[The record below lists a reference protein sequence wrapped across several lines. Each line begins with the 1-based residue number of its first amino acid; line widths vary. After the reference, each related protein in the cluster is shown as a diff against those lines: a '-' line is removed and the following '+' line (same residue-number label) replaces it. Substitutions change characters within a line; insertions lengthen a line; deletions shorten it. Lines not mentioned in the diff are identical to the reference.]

1 MAKSALQ
8 RVSTNKP
15 QLALA
20 DELARIARRVQ
31 TSTLAFGAAIALLQ
45 PETGDFVCQA
55 RSGSMAP
62 PLEMPLQKEGSF
74 TGVCIQSGEGL
85 HCEDS
90 ETDDRVDTGVI
101 RALGVRS
108 IIAVPIKH
116 QETVIGV
123 LATFS
128 PVRGAFT
135 DIEVSALKTA
145 ADHVA
150 GLVQGDGFL
159 SRPPIPQDTIVKPST
174 AETRLILSPTVQILR
189 RTGLYLAP
197 QAPKTTPKTTRVR
210 PISLYLGAR
219 AGTLFL
225 IGSIAVLLTVGVTAY
240 LRPGK
245 LKWRAARHHARAAS
259 KQPAAVSLQ
268 RAPIQSAASPPTSD
282 QVIEER
288 LAKTPIPPA
297 TSLETPIRPSA
308 SPRIQ
313 IGQSAKH
320 AETEPQVN
328 SPQASE
334 TSARIQIVQG
344 GQHAKTEAQVKS
356 PPVSEASPRIQIVQ
370 GAKHAK
376 TEAQVE
382 SPQASEASPRIE
394 IVQGAKHAKTVAHV
408 ASPHAA
414 TASPRIQIV
423 QGAKHAK
430 TEAQVKSPQASEAS
444 PRIQIVQGAKHAK
457 TEAQVESP
465 QASEALPTIAST
477 GQPAVASTVPPPSLA
492 SISPKGGLSAIFGAA
507 PDLPRQIH
515 ELQPPQLVRSVP
527 AVSPEFAR
535 QRRIRSVV
543 LVKATIAK
551 DGTVAKAEFAGGL
564 PIFRDSAL
572 DAVRHR
578 RYKPAMLD
586 GQPVEQQIEIQLDF
600 HP

>member
-74 TGVCIQSGEGL
+74 TGLCIQSGEAL

-268 RAPIQSAASPPTSD
+268 RVPIQSAASPPTSD
-282 QVIEER
+282 QVIDER

-297 TSLETPIRPSA
+297 TSLETPIRPAA
-308 SPRIQ
+308 SPRSES
-313 IGQSAKH
+313 GKSAKH
-320 AETEPQVN
+320 AETEPQVT

-334 TSARIQIVQG
+334 TAARIQIVQG
-344 GQHAKTEAQVKS
+344 GKHAKTEAQVES
-356 PPVSEASPRIQIVQ
+356 PRVSEASPRIQIVQ

-376 TEAQVE
+376 TEAQVK
-382 SPQASEASPRIE
+382 SPQASEASPRI
-394 IVQGAKHAKTVAHV
+394 
-408 ASPHAA
+408 
-414 TASPRIQIV
+414 QIV
-423 QGAKHAK
+423 RGAKHAK

-527 AVSPEFAR
+527 AVYPEFAR

>member
-74 TGVCIQSGEGL
+74 TGLCIQSGEAL

-116 QETVIGV
+116 QDTVIGV

-268 RAPIQSAASPPTSD
+268 RVPIQSAASPPTSD

-320 AETEPQVN
+320 AETEAQVN

-344 GQHAKTEAQVKS
+344 AKHAKTEAQVKS
-356 PPVSEASPRIQIVQ
+356 P
-370 GAKHAK
+370 
-376 TEAQVE
+376 
-382 SPQASEASPRIE
+382 QASE
-394 IVQGAKHAKTVAHV
+394 
-408 ASPHAA
+408 
-414 TASPRIQIV
+414 ASPRIQIV

-527 AVSPEFAR
+527 AVYPEFAR

>member
-74 TGVCIQSGEGL
+74 TGLCIQSGEAL

-116 QETVIGV
+116 QDTVIGV

-159 SRPPIPQDTIVKPST
+159 SRPPIPQNTIVKPST

-268 RAPIQSAASPPTSD
+268 RVPIQSAASPPTSD

-344 GQHAKTEAQVKS
+344 GQHAKTEAQV
-356 PPVSEASPRIQIVQ
+356 ESPRV
-370 GAKHAK
+370 
-376 TEAQVE
+376 
-382 SPQASEASPRIE
+382 
-394 IVQGAKHAKTVAHV
+394 
-408 ASPHAA
+408 
-414 TASPRIQIV
+414 
-423 QGAKHAK
+423 
-430 TEAQVKSPQASEAS
+430 SEAS

-527 AVSPEFAR
+527 AVYPEFAR

>member
-74 TGVCIQSGEGL
+74 TGLCIQSGEAL

-116 QETVIGV
+116 QDTVIGV

-268 RAPIQSAASPPTSD
+268 RVPIQSAASPPTSD

-320 AETEPQVN
+320 AETEAQVN

-344 GQHAKTEAQVKS
+344 GQHAKTEAQVES
-356 PPVSEASPRIQIVQ
+356 PRVSE
-370 GAKHAK
+370 
-376 TEAQVE
+376 
-382 SPQASEASPRIE
+382 
-394 IVQGAKHAKTVAHV
+394 
-408 ASPHAA
+408 
-414 TASPRIQIV
+414 ASPRIQIV

-527 AVSPEFAR
+527 AVYPEFAR

>member
-74 TGVCIQSGEGL
+74 TGLCIQSGEAL

-116 QETVIGV
+116 QDTVIGV

-159 SRPPIPQDTIVKPST
+159 SRPPIPQNTIVKPST

-268 RAPIQSAASPPTSD
+268 RVPIQSAASPPTSD

-344 GQHAKTEAQVKS
+344 GQHAKTEAQVES
-356 PPVSEASPRIQIVQ
+356 PRVSEASPRIQIVQ

-376 TEAQVE
+376 TEAQVK
-382 SPQASEASPRIE
+382 SPQASE
-394 IVQGAKHAKTVAHV
+394 
-408 ASPHAA
+408 
-414 TASPRIQIV
+414 ASPRIQIV

-527 AVSPEFAR
+527 AVYPEFAR

>member
-74 TGVCIQSGEGL
+74 TGLCIQSGEAL

-268 RAPIQSAASPPTSD
+268 RVPIQSAASPPTSD

-344 GQHAKTEAQVKS
+344 GQHAKTEAQVES
-356 PPVSEASPRIQIVQ
+356 PRVSE
-370 GAKHAK
+370 
-376 TEAQVE
+376 
-382 SPQASEASPRIE
+382 
-394 IVQGAKHAKTVAHV
+394 
-408 ASPHAA
+408 
-414 TASPRIQIV
+414 ASPRIQIV

-527 AVSPEFAR
+527 AVYPEFAR

>member
-74 TGVCIQSGEGL
+74 TGLCIQSGEAL

-268 RAPIQSAASPPTSD
+268 RVPIQSAASPPTSD

-344 GQHAKTEAQVKS
+344 GQHAKTEAQVES
-356 PPVSEASPRIQIVQ
+356 PRVSEASPRIQIVQ

-376 TEAQVE
+376 TEAQVK
-382 SPQASEASPRIE
+382 SPQASE
-394 IVQGAKHAKTVAHV
+394 
-408 ASPHAA
+408 
-414 TASPRIQIV
+414 ASPRIQIV

-527 AVSPEFAR
+527 AVYPEFAR

>member
-74 TGVCIQSGEGL
+74 TGLCIQSGEAL

-159 SRPPIPQDTIVKPST
+159 SRPPIPQNTIVKPST

-268 RAPIQSAASPPTSD
+268 RVPIQSAASPPTSD

-344 GQHAKTEAQVKS
+344 GQHAKTEAQVES
-356 PPVSEASPRIQIVQ
+356 PRVSE
-370 GAKHAK
+370 
-376 TEAQVE
+376 
-382 SPQASEASPRIE
+382 
-394 IVQGAKHAKTVAHV
+394 
-408 ASPHAA
+408 
-414 TASPRIQIV
+414 ASPRIQIV

-527 AVSPEFAR
+527 AVYPEFAR

>member
-74 TGVCIQSGEGL
+74 TGLCIQSGEAL

-344 GQHAKTEAQVKS
+344 GQHAKTEAQVES
-356 PPVSEASPRIQIVQ
+356 PRVSEASPRIQIVQ

-376 TEAQVE
+376 TEAQVK
-382 SPQASEASPRIE
+382 SPQASE
-394 IVQGAKHAKTVAHV
+394 
-408 ASPHAA
+408 
-414 TASPRIQIV
+414 ASPRIQIV

-477 GQPAVASTVPPPSLA
+477 AQPAVAYTVPPPSLA

-527 AVSPEFAR
+527 AVYPEFAR

>member
-74 TGVCIQSGEGL
+74 TGLCIQSGEAL

-159 SRPPIPQDTIVKPST
+159 SRPPIPQNTIVKPST

-268 RAPIQSAASPPTSD
+268 RVPIQSAASPPTSD

-297 TSLETPIRPSA
+297 TSLETPIRPS
-308 SPRIQ
+308 
-313 IGQSAKH
+313 
-320 AETEPQVN
+320 
-328 SPQASE
+328 
-334 TSARIQIVQG
+334 
-344 GQHAKTEAQVKS
+344 
-356 PPVSEASPRIQIVQ
+356 
-370 GAKHAK
+370 
-376 TEAQVE
+376 
-382 SPQASEASPRIE
+382 
-394 IVQGAKHAKTVAHV
+394 
-408 ASPHAA
+408 
-414 TASPRIQIV
+414 
-423 QGAKHAK
+423 
-430 TEAQVKSPQASEAS
+430 AS

-527 AVSPEFAR
+527 AVYPEFAR

-586 GQPVEQQIEIQLDF
+586 GQLVEHKIEIQLDF
-600 HP
+600 HL

>member
-74 TGVCIQSGEGL
+74 TGLFIQSGEAL

-159 SRPPIPQDTIVKPST
+159 SRPPIPQNTIVKPST

-268 RAPIQSAASPPTSD
+268 RVPIQSAASPPTSD

-344 GQHAKTEAQVKS
+344 GQHAKTEAQVES
-356 PPVSEASPRIQIVQ
+356 PRVSEASPRIQIVQ

-376 TEAQVE
+376 TEAQVK
-382 SPQASEASPRIE
+382 SPQASE
-394 IVQGAKHAKTVAHV
+394 
-408 ASPHAA
+408 
-414 TASPRIQIV
+414 ASPRIQIV

-527 AVSPEFAR
+527 AVYPEFAR

-586 GQPVEQQIEIQLDF
+586 GQPVEQQIAIQLDF

>member
-74 TGVCIQSGEGL
+74 TGLCIQSGEAL

-159 SRPPIPQDTIVKPST
+159 SRPPIPQNTIVKPST

-268 RAPIQSAASPPTSD
+268 RVPIQSAASPPTSD

-344 GQHAKTEAQVKS
+344 GQHAKTEAQVES
-356 PPVSEASPRIQIVQ
+356 PRVSE
-370 GAKHAK
+370 
-376 TEAQVE
+376 
-382 SPQASEASPRIE
+382 
-394 IVQGAKHAKTVAHV
+394 
-408 ASPHAA
+408 
-414 TASPRIQIV
+414 ASPRIQIV

-477 GQPAVASTVPPPSLA
+477 AQPAVAYTVPPPSLA

-527 AVSPEFAR
+527 AVYPEFAR

>member
-74 TGVCIQSGEGL
+74 TGLCIQSGEAL

-159 SRPPIPQDTIVKPST
+159 SRPPIPQNTIVKPST

-268 RAPIQSAASPPTSD
+268 RVPIQSAASPPTSD

-344 GQHAKTEAQVKS
+344 GQHAKTEAQVES
-356 PPVSEASPRIQIVQ
+356 PRVSEASPRIQIVQ

-376 TEAQVE
+376 TEAQVK
-382 SPQASEASPRIE
+382 SPQASE
-394 IVQGAKHAKTVAHV
+394 
-408 ASPHAA
+408 
-414 TASPRIQIV
+414 ASPRIQIV

-527 AVSPEFAR
+527 AVYPEFAR

>member
-74 TGVCIQSGEGL
+74 TGLCIQSGEAL

-159 SRPPIPQDTIVKPST
+159 SRPPIPQNTIVKPST

-268 RAPIQSAASPPTSD
+268 RVPIQSAASPPTSD

-308 SPRIQ
+308 SPRMQ
-313 IGQSAKH
+313 LGQ
-320 AETEPQVN
+320 N
-328 SPQASE
+328 
-334 TSARIQIVQG
+334 
-344 GQHAKTEAQVKS
+344 
-356 PPVSEASPRIQIVQ
+356 
-370 GAKHAK
+370 
-376 TEAQVE
+376 
-382 SPQASEASPRIE
+382 
-394 IVQGAKHAKTVAHV
+394 
-408 ASPHAA
+408 
-414 TASPRIQIV
+414 
-423 QGAKHAK
+423 AKHAK

-527 AVSPEFAR
+527 AVYPEFAR

-551 DGTVAKAEFAGGL
+551 DGTVAKAEFA
-564 PIFRDSAL
+564 
-572 DAVRHR
+572 
-578 RYKPAMLD
+578 
-586 GQPVEQQIEIQLDF
+586 
-600 HP
+600 